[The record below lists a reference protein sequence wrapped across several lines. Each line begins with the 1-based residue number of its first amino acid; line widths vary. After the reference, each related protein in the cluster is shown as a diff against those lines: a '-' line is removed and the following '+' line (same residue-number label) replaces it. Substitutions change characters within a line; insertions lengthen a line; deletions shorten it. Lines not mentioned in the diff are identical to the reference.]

1 MEVRPRPHAGIRIF
15 LRTEIFFPVF
25 RKIRIHTW
33 RMRIGFA
40 RPHKNAKTMDMR

>member
-1 MEVRPRPHAGIRIF
+1 MEVRPRPHAGIRNIF
-15 LRTEIFFPVF
+15 ENGDFFPVF